1 MTSRQPVRGA
11 GLGFR
16 RPFVKD
22 LDELLLAPIDFM
34 ELAPENWIGLGGR
47 LGRAL
52 DRLAARMPLVAHGL
66 CLDLGGQRPIDREF
80 LRAVKGFMS
89 RLGIR
94 HYTDHLSYCADDG
107 HLYDLLPLPFTE
119 EAVAHVAGRILEV
132 QDFLGERIGVE
143 NVSYYCEQPGDMGEA
158 EFLCAVLERADC
170 LLHLDVNNVYVN
182 SVNHGIDARA
192 YIDSLP
198 GWRICHAHIAGHHR
212 RGPRLIVDTHGA
224 PIEDP
229 VWDLLAHAYARH
241 GVFATLIERDAN
253 IPPFR
258 ELMPEVEHV
267 RAIQIAAG
275 LPAVSGAD
283 NAPVPSGADRAAVA

>member
-1 MTSRQPVRGA
+1 MTSTSREPVQGA

-22 LDELLLAPIDFM
+22 LDDLLAAPIDFL

-52 DRLAARMPLVAHGL
+52 DRLADAKPLVAHGL
-66 CLDLGGQRPIDREF
+66 CLDLGGQRPIDRDF
-80 LRAVKGFMS
+80 LSAVKAFMA

-94 HYTDHLSYCADDG
+94 HYTDHLSFCGDDG

-119 EAVAHVAGRILEV
+119 EAVTHVAGRIMQV

-143 NVSYYCEQPGDMGEA
+143 NVSYYCAQPGTQSEC

-192 YIDSLP
+192 YIDALP
-198 GWRICHAHIAGHHR
+198 GDRICHAHIAGHHR
-212 RGPRLIVDTHGA
+212 RGPVLIVDTHGA

-241 GVFATLIERDAN
+241 GVFPTLVERDAN

-258 ELMPEVEHV
+258 ELMPEVERV
-267 RAIQIAAG
+267 RALQQAAAG
-275 LPAVSGAD
+275 
-283 NAPVPSGADRAAVA
+283 RAAPTAEARSEVA

>member
-1 MTSRQPVRGA
+1 MTAQTSRQPVQGS

-22 LDELLLAPIDFM
+22 LDALLLAPIDFM

-52 DRLAARMPLVAHGL
+52 ERLADAKPLVAHGL
-66 CLDLGGQRPIDREF
+66 CLNLGGQRPIDREF
-80 LRAVKGFMS
+80 LATVKAFMT

-94 HYTDHLSYCADDG
+94 HYTDHLSFCADDG

-119 EAVAHVAGRILEV
+119 EAVAHVADRILEV

-143 NVSYYCEQPGDMGEA
+143 NVSYYCAQPGTMGEV

-182 SVNHGIDARA
+182 SVNHGVDAHA
-192 YIDSLP
+192 YLDAIP
-198 GWRICHAHIAGHHR
+198 GGRICHAHIAGHHR
-212 RGPRLIVDTHGA
+212 RGPQLIVDTHGA

-229 VWDLLAHAYARH
+229 VWDLLAYAYARH
-241 GVFATLIERDAN
+241 GVFPTLVERDAN
-253 IPPFR
+253 IPPFQ
-258 ELMPEVEHV
+258 ELMPEVERV
-267 RAIQIAAG
+267 RAIQMA
-275 LPAVSGAD
+275 
-283 NAPVPSGADRAAVA
+283 AAVGGTAPALRDRVAVA